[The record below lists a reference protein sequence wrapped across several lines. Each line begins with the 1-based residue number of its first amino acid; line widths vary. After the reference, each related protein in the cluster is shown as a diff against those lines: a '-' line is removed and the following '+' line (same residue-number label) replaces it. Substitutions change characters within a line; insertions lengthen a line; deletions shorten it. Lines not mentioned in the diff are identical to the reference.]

1 MVKTNHR
8 EAENKSD
15 LEFALGESVLNAVF
29 YKDLKGRYIYCNRE
43 FCNCLGLTSNKI
55 IGKTDKNIYEY
66 NKQSKIF
73 QEKDKEVITYKSK
86 RIYQTEIETTNQKR
100 KHIEITKTPMID
112 SKNQVCGIVG
122 MVRDITNTRH
132 IHEEIEKLKS
142 DFFSNLYH
150 ELGTP
155 INAIMSS
162 LQLLSFNID
171 SMKKVDVKEI
181 KYISDIIGK
190 NGLRLL
196 KLTNNLVYVTKLD
209 SNEIKCNLKMGD
221 IVSFIE
227 NICTKTAIFCEE
239 KGISLIFDT
248 NEEEYIGEFDESMI
262 EKILLNLLSNAIK
275 YNKKNGKIEVF
286 LTCETDYITI
296 KVKDDGVGI
305 PNRYTK
311 RIFEKLGYV
320 DDRLVKLNEGSGLG
334 LYITNSLV
342 NIYGGIIDVN
352 TSLDEGSEFIVKL
365 PFKNGNT
372 KDKLS
377 STCVMSGF
385 EPMSIEFSDIY

>member
-1 MVKTNHR
+1 MNHNL
-8 EAENKSD
+8 AENKSD
-15 LEFALGESVLNAVF
+15 LGFALGESVLNAVF
-29 YKDLKGRYIYCNRE
+29 YKDLKGIYIYCNRE
-43 FCNCLGLTSNKI
+43 FCNCLGLRSNQI
-55 IGKTDKNIYEY
+55 IGKTDKDIYKH

-73 QEKDKEVITYKSK
+73 EEKDKEVITNKSK
-86 RIYQTEIETTNQKR
+86 RIYQTEIEMQNQKR
-100 KHIEITKTPMID
+100 KHIEITKTPMLD

-122 MVRDITNTRH
+122 MVRDITNTAY
-132 IHEEIEKLKS
+132 IYEEIEKLKS

-171 SMKKVDVKEI
+171 SMRKVDVDEI
-181 KYISDIIGK
+181 KYISDIIKK
-190 NGLRLL
+190 NSLRLL

-209 SNEIKCNLKMGD
+209 SNEIKCKFKIGD
-221 IVSFIE
+221 IVYFVE
-227 NICTKTAIFCEE
+227 NICIKTAVFCEE
-239 KGISLIFDT
+239 KGISLTFDT
-248 NEEEYIGEFDESMI
+248 NVEEHIGEFDENII

-275 YNKKNGKIEVF
+275 YNKKNGKIEVV
-286 LTCETDYITI
+286 LTCEKEYITI

-311 RIFEKLGYV
+311 CIFEKLSYV

-342 NIYGGIIDVN
+342 NIYGGSIDVN

-365 PFKNGNT
+365 PFKNGNS
-372 KDKLS
+372 KDKLA
-377 STCVMSGF
+377 TPCVISGF
-385 EPMSIEFSDIY
+385 DPMSIEFSDIY

>member
-1 MVKTNHR
+1 MVKMNHNL
-8 EAENKSD
+8 AENKSD
-15 LEFALGESVLNAVF
+15 LGVALGESVLNAVF
-29 YKDLKGRYIYCNRE
+29 YKDLKGTYIYCNRE
-43 FCNCLGLTSNKI
+43 FCNCLGLTSNQI
-55 IGKTDKNIYEY
+55 IGKTDKDIYKH

-73 QEKDKEVITYKSK
+73 EEKDAEVIAYKSK
-86 RIYQTEIETTNQKR
+86 RIYQTEIETQNQKR
-100 KHIEITKTPMID
+100 KHIEITKTPMLD

-122 MVRDITNTRH
+122 MVRDITNTAY
-132 IHEEIEKLKS
+132 IHQEIEKLKS

-171 SMKKVDVKEI
+171 SMRKVDVDEI
-181 KYISDIIGK
+181 KYISDIIKK
-190 NGLRLL
+190 NSLRLL

-209 SNEIKCNLKMGD
+209 SNEIKCNFKIGD
-221 IVSFIE
+221 IVYFIE
-227 NICTKTAIFCEE
+227 NICIKTAVFCEE

-248 NEEEYIGEFDESMI
+248 NEEEHIGKFDENII

-275 YNKKNGKIEVF
+275 YNKKNGKIEVV
-286 LTCETDYITI
+286 LTCEKDYITI

-311 RIFEKLGYV
+311 CIFEKLSYV

-342 NIYGGIIDVN
+342 NIYGGSIDVN

-365 PFKNGNT
+365 PFKNVNS

-377 STCVMSGF
+377 TPCVISGF
-385 EPMSIEFSDIY
+385 DPMSIEFSDIY

>member
-1 MVKTNHR
+1 MNHNLEESKR
-8 EAENKSD
+8 D
-15 LEFALGESVLNAVF
+15 LGFVLGESVLNVVF

-43 FCNCLGLTSNKI
+43 FCKCLGLKSNQI
-55 IGKTDKNIYEY
+55 IGKTDKDIYKY

-73 QEKDKEVITYKSK
+73 GEKDKEVIRYKSK
-86 RIYQTEIETTNQKR
+86 RIYQKEIDTVNQKR
-100 KHIEITKTPMID
+100 KYIEITKTPMIN

-171 SMKKVDVKEI
+171 SMKKVDAEEI
-181 KYISDIIGK
+181 QYISDIIKK

-209 SNEIKCNLKMGD
+209 SNEIRCNFKKGD

-227 NICTKTAIFCEE
+227 NICTKTAIFCEG
-239 KGISLIFDT
+239 KSISLIFDT
-248 NEEEYIGEFDESMI
+248 NKEEYIGEFDENII

-275 YNKKNGKIEVF
+275 YNKKNGKIEVL
-286 LTCETDYITI
+286 LTCEKEYITI
-296 KVKDDGVGI
+296 KVKDEGVGI

-334 LYITNSLV
+334 LYITNSIV

-352 TSLDEGSEFIVKL
+352 TSLGEGSEFIVKL
-365 PFKNGNT
+365 PFKKGNT
-372 KDKLS
+372 KNKIS
-377 STCVMSGF
+377 SKCVMSGF
-385 EPMSIEFSDIY
+385 DPISIEFSDIY

>member
-1 MVKTNHR
+1 MAKMNYNL
-8 EAENKSD
+8 AENKSD
-15 LEFALGESVLNAVF
+15 LGVALGESVLNAVF
-29 YKDLKGRYIYCNRE
+29 YKDLKGTYIYCNRE
-43 FCNCLGLTSNKI
+43 FCNCLGLTSNQI
-55 IGKTDKNIYEY
+55 IGKTDKDIYKH

-73 QEKDKEVITYKSK
+73 EEKDEEVITYKSK
-86 RIYQTEIETTNQKR
+86 RIYQTEIETQNQKR
-100 KHIEITKTPMID
+100 KHIEITKTPMLD
-112 SKNQVCGIVG
+112 RKNQVCGIVG
-122 MVRDITNTRH
+122 MVRDITNTAY

-171 SMKKVDVKEI
+171 SMRKVDVDEI
-181 KYISDIIGK
+181 KYISDIIKK
-190 NGLRLL
+190 NSLRLL

-209 SNEIKCNLKMGD
+209 SNEIKCNFKIGD
-221 IVSFIE
+221 IVYFIE
-227 NICTKTAIFCEE
+227 NICIKTAVFCEE
-239 KGISLIFDT
+239 KGIILIFDT
-248 NEEEYIGEFDESMI
+248 NEEEYIGKFDENII

-275 YNKKNGKIEVF
+275 YNKKNGKIEVV
-286 LTCETDYITI
+286 LTCEKDYITI

-311 RIFEKLGYV
+311 CIFEKLSYV

-342 NIYGGIIDVN
+342 NIYGGSIDVN

-365 PFKNGNT
+365 PFKNVNS

-377 STCVMSGF
+377 TPCVISGF
-385 EPMSIEFSDIY
+385 DPMSIEFSDIY

>member
-1 MVKTNHR
+1 MVKMNHNL
-8 EAENKSD
+8 AENKSD
-15 LEFALGESVLNAVF
+15 LGVALGESVLNAVF
-29 YKDLKGRYIYCNRE
+29 YKDLKGTYIYCNRE
-43 FCNCLGLTSNKI
+43 FCNCLGLTSNQI
-55 IGKTDKNIYEY
+55 IGKTDKDIYKH

-73 QEKDKEVITYKSK
+73 EEKDGEVIAYKSK
-86 RIYQTEIETTNQKR
+86 RIYQTEIETQNQKR
-100 KHIEITKTPMID
+100 KHIEITKTPMLD
-112 SKNQVCGIVG
+112 RKNQVCGIVG
-122 MVRDITNTRH
+122 MVRDITNTAY

-171 SMKKVDVKEI
+171 SMRKVDVDEI
-181 KYISDIIGK
+181 KYISDIIKK
-190 NGLRLL
+190 NSLRLL

-209 SNEIKCNLKMGD
+209 SNEIKCNFKIGD
-221 IVSFIE
+221 IVYFIE
-227 NICTKTAIFCEE
+227 NICIKTAVFCEE

-248 NEEEYIGEFDESMI
+248 NEEEHIGEFDENII

-275 YNKKNGKIEVF
+275 YNKKNGKIEVV
-286 LTCETDYITI
+286 LTCEKDYITI

-311 RIFEKLGYV
+311 CIFEKLSYV

-342 NIYGGIIDVN
+342 NIYGGSIDVN

-365 PFKNGNT
+365 PFKNVNS

-377 STCVMSGF
+377 TPCVISGF
-385 EPMSIEFSDIY
+385 DPMSIEFSDIY

>member
-1 MVKTNHR
+1 MVKMNHNL
-8 EAENKSD
+8 AENKSD
-15 LEFALGESVLNAVF
+15 LGSALGESVLNAVF
-29 YKDLKGRYIYCNRE
+29 YKDLKGIYIYCNRE
-43 FCNCLGLTSNKI
+43 FCNCLGLRSNQI
-55 IGKTDKNIYEY
+55 IGKTDKDIYKH

-73 QEKDKEVITYKSK
+73 EEKDKEVITNKSK
-86 RIYQTEIETTNQKR
+86 RIYQTEIEMQNQKR
-100 KHIEITKTPMID
+100 KHIEITKTPMLD

-122 MVRDITNTRH
+122 MVRDITNTAY
-132 IHEEIEKLKS
+132 IYEEIEKLKS

-171 SMKKVDVKEI
+171 SMRKVDVDEI
-181 KYISDIIGK
+181 KYISDIIKK
-190 NGLRLL
+190 NSLRLL

-209 SNEIKCNLKMGD
+209 SNEIKCNFKIGD
-221 IVSFIE
+221 IVYFVE
-227 NICTKTAIFCEE
+227 NICIKTAVFCEE
-239 KGISLIFDT
+239 KGISLTFDT
-248 NEEEYIGEFDESMI
+248 NEEEHIGEFDENII

-275 YNKKNGKIEVF
+275 YNKKNGKIEVV
-286 LTCETDYITI
+286 LTCEKEYITI

-311 RIFEKLGYV
+311 CIFEKLSYV

-342 NIYGGIIDVN
+342 NIYGGSIDVN

-365 PFKNGNT
+365 PFKNGNS
-372 KDKLS
+372 KDKLA
-377 STCVMSGF
+377 TLCVISGF
-385 EPMSIEFSDIY
+385 DPMSIEFSDIY

>member
-1 MVKTNHR
+1 MNHKLEESKR
-8 EAENKSD
+8 D
-15 LEFALGESVLNAVF
+15 LGFALEESVLNVVF

-43 FCNCLGLTSNKI
+43 FCKCLGLKSNQI
-55 IGKTDKNIYEY
+55 IGKTDKDIYKY

-73 QEKDKEVITYKSK
+73 GEKDKEVIRYKSK
-86 RIYQTEIETTNQKR
+86 RIYQKEIDTVNQKR
-100 KHIEITKTPMID
+100 KYIEITKTPMIN

-132 IHEEIEKLKS
+132 INEEIEKLKS

-171 SMKKVDVKEI
+171 SMKKVDAEEI
-181 KYISDIIGK
+181 QYISDIIKK

-209 SNEIKCNLKMGD
+209 SNEIRCNFKKGD

-227 NICTKTAIFCEE
+227 NICTKTAIFCEG
-239 KGISLIFDT
+239 KSISLIFDT
-248 NEEEYIGEFDESMI
+248 NKEEYIGEFDENII

-275 YNKKNGKIEVF
+275 YNKKNGKIEVS
-286 LTCETDYITI
+286 LTCEKEYITI
-296 KVKDDGVGI
+296 KVKDEGVGI

-320 DDRLVKLNEGSGLG
+320 DDRLIKLNEGSGLG
-334 LYITNSLV
+334 LYITNSIV

-352 TSLDEGSEFIVKL
+352 TSLGEGSEFIVKL
-365 PFKNGNT
+365 PFKKGNT
-372 KDKLS
+372 KNKIYS
-377 STCVMSGF
+377 KCVMSGF
-385 EPMSIEFSDIY
+385 DPISIEFSDIY

>member
-1 MVKTNHR
+1 MNHSV
-8 EAENKSD
+8 AENKSD

-43 FCNCLGLTSNKI
+43 FCNCLGLASNQI

-73 QEKDKEVITYKSK
+73 EEKDKEVITYKSK
-86 RIYQTEIETTNQKR
+86 RIYQTEIETINQKR

-112 SKNQVCGIVG
+112 SKNKVCGIVG

-171 SMKKVDVKEI
+171 LMKKVDLEQI
-181 KYISDIIGK
+181 KYTSDIIKK

-209 SNEIKCNLKMGD
+209 SNEIKCKLKIGD
-221 IVSFIE
+221 IVFFIE

-239 KGISLIFDT
+239 KDISLIFDT
-248 NEEEYIGEFDESMI
+248 NEEEYIGEFDESI
-262 EKILLNLLSNAIK
+262 VEKILLNLLSNAIK

-365 PFKNGNT
+365 PFKNGNI

-385 EPMSIEFSDIY
+385 DPMSIEFSDIY

>member
-1 MVKTNHR
+1 MNHNL
-8 EAENKSD
+8 AENKSD
-15 LEFALGESVLNAVF
+15 LGFALGESVLNAVF
-29 YKDLKGRYIYCNRE
+29 YKDLKGIYIYCNRE
-43 FCNCLGLTSNKI
+43 FCNCLGLTSNQI
-55 IGKTDKNIYEY
+55 IGKTDKDIYKH

-73 QEKDKEVITYKSK
+73 EEKDKEVITYKSK
-86 RIYQTEIETTNQKR
+86 RIYQTEIEMQNQKR
-100 KHIEITKTPMID
+100 KHIEITKTPMLD

-122 MVRDITNTRH
+122 MVRDITNTAY
-132 IHEEIEKLKS
+132 IYEEIEKLKS

-155 INAIMSS
+155 INAITSS

-171 SMKKVDVKEI
+171 SMRKVDVDEI
-181 KYISDIIGK
+181 KYISDIIKK
-190 NGLRLL
+190 NSFRLL

-209 SNEIKCNLKMGD
+209 SNEIKCNFKIGD
-221 IVSFIE
+221 IVSFVE
-227 NICTKTAIFCEE
+227 NICIKTATFCKE
-239 KGISLIFDT
+239 KDIDLIFDT
-248 NEEEYIGEFDESMI
+248 NEEEYVGEFDENII

-275 YNKKNGKIEVF
+275 YNKKNGKIEVV
-286 LTCETDYITI
+286 LTCEKEYITI

-311 RIFEKLGYV
+311 CIFEKLSYV

-342 NIYGGIIDVN
+342 NIYGGSIDVN

-365 PFKNGNT
+365 PFENGNL

-377 STCVMSGF
+377 NPCVISGF
-385 EPMSIEFSDIY
+385 DPMSIEFSDIY

>member
-1 MVKTNHR
+1 MGKMNHNLEESKR
-8 EAENKSD
+8 D
-15 LEFALGESVLNAVF
+15 LGFALGESVLNVVF

-43 FCNCLGLTSNKI
+43 FCKCLGLKSNQI
-55 IGKTDKNIYEY
+55 IGKTDKDIYKY

-73 QEKDKEVITYKSK
+73 GEKDKEVIRYKSK
-86 RIYQTEIETTNQKR
+86 RIYQKEIDTINQKR
-100 KHIEITKTPMID
+100 KYIEITKTPMIN

-132 IHEEIEKLKS
+132 INEEIEKLKS

-171 SMKKVDVKEI
+171 SMKKVDAEEI
-181 KYISDIIGK
+181 QYIGDIIKK

-209 SNEIKCNLKMGD
+209 SNEIRCNFKMGD

-227 NICTKTAIFCEE
+227 NICTKTAIFC
-239 KGISLIFDT
+239 KGKSISLIFDT
-248 NEEEYIGEFDESMI
+248 NKEEYIGEFDENII

-275 YNKKNGKIEVF
+275 YNKKNGKIEVL
-286 LTCETDYITI
+286 LTCEKEYITI
-296 KVKDDGVGI
+296 KVKDEGVGI

-334 LYITNSLV
+334 LYITNSIV

-352 TSLDEGSEFIVKL
+352 TSLGEGSEFIVKL
-365 PFKNGNT
+365 PFKKGNT
-372 KDKLS
+372 KNKIS
-377 STCVMSGF
+377 SKCVMSGF
-385 EPMSIEFSDIY
+385 DPISIEFSDIY

>member
-1 MVKTNHR
+1 MAKMNYNL
-8 EAENKSD
+8 AENKSD
-15 LEFALGESVLNAVF
+15 LGVALGESVLNAVF
-29 YKDLKGRYIYCNRE
+29 YKDLKGTYIYCNRE
-43 FCNCLGLTSNKI
+43 FCNCLGLTSNQI
-55 IGKTDKNIYEY
+55 IGKTDKDIYKH

-73 QEKDKEVITYKSK
+73 EEKDEEVITYKSK
-86 RIYQTEIETTNQKR
+86 RIYQTEIETQNQKR
-100 KHIEITKTPMID
+100 KHIEITKTPMLD
-112 SKNQVCGIVG
+112 RKNQVCGIVG
-122 MVRDITNTRH
+122 MVRDITNTAH

-171 SMKKVDVKEI
+171 SMRKVDVDEI
-181 KYISDIIGK
+181 KYISDIIKK
-190 NGLRLL
+190 NSLRLL

-209 SNEIKCNLKMGD
+209 SNEIKCNFKIGD
-221 IVSFIE
+221 VVYFIE
-227 NICTKTAIFCEE
+227 NICIKTAVFCEE
-239 KGISLIFDT
+239 KGIILIFDT
-248 NEEEYIGEFDESMI
+248 NEEEYIGKFDENII

-275 YNKKNGKIEVF
+275 YNKKNGRIEVV
-286 LTCETDYITI
+286 LTCEKDYITI

-311 RIFEKLGYV
+311 CIFEKLSYV

-342 NIYGGIIDVN
+342 NIYGGSIDVN

-365 PFKNGNT
+365 PFKNVNS

-377 STCVMSGF
+377 TPCVISGF
-385 EPMSIEFSDIY
+385 DPMSIEFSDIY

>member
-1 MVKTNHR
+1 MVKMNHNL
-8 EAENKSD
+8 AENKSD
-15 LEFALGESVLNAVF
+15 LGFALGESVLNAVF
-29 YKDLKGRYIYCNRE
+29 YKDLKGIYIYCNRE
-43 FCNCLGLTSNKI
+43 FCNCLGLTSNQI
-55 IGKTDKNIYEY
+55 IGKTDKHIYRH

-73 QEKDKEVITYKSK
+73 EEKDKEVIIYKSK
-86 RIYQTEIETTNQKR
+86 RIYQTEIEMQNQKR
-100 KHIEITKTPMID
+100 KHIEITKTPMLD

-122 MVRDITNTRH
+122 MVRDITNTAY
-132 IHEEIEKLKS
+132 IYEEIEKLKS

-155 INAIMSS
+155 INAITSS

-171 SMKKVDVKEI
+171 SMRKVDVDEI
-181 KYISDIIGK
+181 KYISDIIKK
-190 NGLRLL
+190 NSFRLL

-209 SNEIKCNLKMGD
+209 SNEIKCNFKIGD
-221 IVSFIE
+221 IVYFIE
-227 NICTKTAIFCEE
+227 NICIKTALFCEE

-248 NEEEYIGEFDESMI
+248 NEEEHIGEFDENII

-275 YNKKNGKIEVF
+275 YNKKNGQIEVV
-286 LTCETDYITI
+286 LTCEEDYITI

-311 RIFEKLGYV
+311 CIFEKLSYV

-342 NIYGGIIDVN
+342 NIYRGSIDVN

-365 PFKNGNT
+365 PFKNGNS
-372 KDKLS
+372 KDKVS
-377 STCVMSGF
+377 APCVISGF
-385 EPMSIEFSDIY
+385 DPMSIEFSDIY

>member
-1 MVKTNHR
+1 MAKMNYNL
-8 EAENKSD
+8 AENKSD
-15 LEFALGESVLNAVF
+15 LGVALGESVLNAVF
-29 YKDLKGRYIYCNRE
+29 YKDLKGTYIYCNRE
-43 FCNCLGLTSNKI
+43 FCNCLGLTSNQI
-55 IGKTDKNIYEY
+55 IGKTDKDIYKH

-73 QEKDKEVITYKSK
+73 EEKDEEVITYKSK
-86 RIYQTEIETTNQKR
+86 RIYQTEIETQNQKR
-100 KHIEITKTPMID
+100 KHIEITKTPMLD
-112 SKNQVCGIVG
+112 RKNQVCGIVG
-122 MVRDITNTRH
+122 MVRDITNTAH

-171 SMKKVDVKEI
+171 SMRKVDVDEI
-181 KYISDIIGK
+181 KYISDIIKK
-190 NGLRLL
+190 NSLRLL

-209 SNEIKCNLKMGD
+209 SNEIKCNFKIGD
-221 IVSFIE
+221 IVYFIE
-227 NICTKTAIFCEE
+227 NICIKTAVFCEE
-239 KGISLIFDT
+239 KGIILIFDT
-248 NEEEYIGEFDESMI
+248 NEEEYIGKFDENII

-275 YNKKNGKIEVF
+275 YNKKNGRIEVV
-286 LTCETDYITI
+286 LTCEKDYITI

-311 RIFEKLGYV
+311 CIFEKLSYV

-342 NIYGGIIDVN
+342 NIYGGSIDVN

-365 PFKNGNT
+365 PFKNVNS

-377 STCVMSGF
+377 TPCVISGF
-385 EPMSIEFSDIY
+385 DPMSIEFSDIY